1 MDLIVGML
9 GFSVFGLIAGL
20 VVALVRRAWV
30 ALAVLAAGGALLAA
44 LFYGWNSAP
53 CTSDAAGCGMSRG
66 FEALM
71 LLSAA
76 VPLACGALAALG
88 WRLVSGTRAGLGQR
102 LVAFLIAAGVTA
114 LIVPAFFT

>member
-9 GFSVFGLIAGL
+9 GFGGIGLAAGL
-20 VVALVRRAWV
+20 AVALVRRAWV
-30 ALAVLAAGGALLAA
+30 ALAIFAVGAALLAA
-44 LFYGWNSAP
+44 LYFGWNNTP

-76 VPLACGALAALG
+76 APLACVAMAALG
-88 WRLVSGTRAGLGQR
+88 WRLVAGADAGFGPRVLT
-102 LVAFLIAAGVTA
+102 FLIAAGMVA
-114 LIVPAFFT
+114 LIAPALFT